1 MVSSKPKGRVPV
13 GKDALQLLFFAS
25 TTGQILDRAGQ
36 GSSALEGHQKNVRD
50 LSVCAVLPCRQ
61 PVQFRSVEMI
71 DRFSQTSRFL
81 WWCIE

>member
-1 MVSSKPKGRVPV
+1 
-13 GKDALQLLFFAS
+13 
-25 TTGQILDRAGQ
+25 
-36 GSSALEGHQKNVRD
+36 
-50 LSVCAVLPCRQ
+50 VCAVLPCRQ